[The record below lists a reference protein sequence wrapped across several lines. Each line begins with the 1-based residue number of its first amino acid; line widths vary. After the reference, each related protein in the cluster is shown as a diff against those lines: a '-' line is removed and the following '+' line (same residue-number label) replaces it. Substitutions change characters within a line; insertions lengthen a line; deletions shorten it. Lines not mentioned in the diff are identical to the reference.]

1 VISAWVGLPVF
12 CQFGFL
18 NQHIITMKKT
28 VTIIAAFLMF
38 PGVYSFGQAPA
49 DQMLPP
55 PEFARE
61 HQDLSVHAEELEGII
76 GGLAMGGTEYE
87 HGQMIRYTAVDH
99 DTRVFLTDL
108 PVEEVRTQ
116 YLELLME
123 DMEDQGMPPESLEQ
137 YRGFLETEVVQ
148 PVSTDAFHAG
158 DMETLEQY
166 YRQAGIDL
174 PAGYVECLREID
186 AKLDGQSGQSFTME
200 MNERNLRRQDPVQPG
215 DYFTIVKVEV
225 QQPYMNTLD
234 CSIMEET
241 AIIYTTYRMQLSA
254 D

>member
-1 VISAWVGLPVF
+1 
-12 CQFGFL
+12 
-18 NQHIITMKKT
+18 MKKT
-28 VTIIAAFLMF
+28 VKIIAALMLF
-38 PGVYSFGQAPA
+38 QAGYTLGQAPPE
-49 DQMLPP
+49 QMLPP
-55 PEFARE
+55 PEFAEE
-61 HQDLSVHAEELEGII
+61 HQDLSNHAEEMEGII
-76 GGLAMGGTEYE
+76 GGLAMEGTEYE
-87 HGQMIRYTAVDH
+87 HGQMIRYAAVDH

-108 PVEEVRTQ
+108 PVEEVRNQ

-123 DMEDQGMPPESLEQ
+123 DMEAQGMPPEALEQ

-148 PVSTDAFHAG
+148 PVSTDAFHTG
-158 DMETLEQY
+158 DMENLEQY
-166 YRQAGIDL
+166 YRQAGIEL

-186 AKLDGQSGQSFTME
+186 AMLEGQTGQSFSME
-200 MNERNLRRQDPVQPG
+200 MNERNLRREDPVQPG